1 MTNQISTILIKY
13 TSQTISKSDINYY
26 KQLIDY
32 FSTIPTNQLINLVC
46 EYTELTI
53 KQIKNEKFI
62 LDKILPKLEFPELEE
77 LNYYE

>member
-13 TSQTISKSDINYY
+13 TAQTISKSDKDYY
-26 KQLIDY
+26 IQLIEH
-32 FSTIPTNQLINLVC
+32 FCTLPINQLINQIC

-62 LDKILPKLEFPELEE
+62 LDSIFLKLQEPD
-77 LNYYE
+77 YD